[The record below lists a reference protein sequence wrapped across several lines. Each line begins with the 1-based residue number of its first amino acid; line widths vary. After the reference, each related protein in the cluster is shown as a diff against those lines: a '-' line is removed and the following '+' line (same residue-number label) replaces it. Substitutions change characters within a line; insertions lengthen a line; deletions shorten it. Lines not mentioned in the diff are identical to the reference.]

1 MKNTILLSL
10 PLILIG
16 CATPLDTVKFKQDIG
31 VQDIDGK
38 EIISRCAYIPFKYE
52 RQVQQPYR
60 QCAYIQNESGFHLY
74 ETNKATRS
82 YQKAYDIPYRGIGC
96 VIHYVNGPSKGVIA
110 FLTDTYM
117 FQVSLLDL
125 TRDIANQDA
134 RNQAL
139 TGLRSHGVKIYEHGS
154 EVANPLFVYSF
165 TLNNICKNADDSKP
179 KRP

>member
-10 PLILIG
+10 SLTLIS

-31 VQDIDGK
+31 VQDMDGK

-52 RQVQQPYR
+52 RQVQQSYR

-74 ETNKATRS
+74 EKNKATQS

-96 VIHYVNGPSKGVIA
+96 VIYYVSGPSKGVVA
-110 FLTDTYM
+110 FLTETYM

-125 TRDIANQDA
+125 TRDVANKDA
-134 RNQAL
+134 KDQAL
-139 TGLRSHGVKIYEHGS
+139 AGLRSYGVKIYEHGS

-165 TLNNICKNADDSKP
+165 TLDNICKDGGDSKP